1 MRTRGLPWAECMPQV
16 CGPELQTP
24 QEARTNVR
32 RGMTTGGLVPVFP
45 ATIMDGG
52 RQAFEP
58 LSNFWQCFR
67 S

>member
-1 MRTRGLPWAECMPQV
+1 MPQV

-52 RQAFEP
+52 GQAFEP